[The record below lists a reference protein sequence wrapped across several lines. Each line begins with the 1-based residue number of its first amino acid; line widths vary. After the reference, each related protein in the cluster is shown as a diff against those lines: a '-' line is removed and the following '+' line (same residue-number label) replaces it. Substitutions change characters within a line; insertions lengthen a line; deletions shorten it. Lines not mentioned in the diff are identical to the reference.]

1 MEYKYIWAWGRL
13 LGSYP
18 YYMENEAEKAKRENA
33 PETAIYRKDDGTWA
47 TFEDIKSDETKRSLL
62 KILETMEGGAN
73 NG

>member
-1 MEYKYIWAWGRL
+1 MKYKYIWAWGKL

-18 YYMENEAEKAKRENA
+18 YYMENEAEKAEREKA

-47 TFEDIKSDETKRSLL
+47 TFEDIKSDVTKRSLL